1 MFCRFTI
8 TSGLILTNILIAAPS
23 AWAESTEVQIQ
34 FSGVVPE
41 RTSVSISPT
50 PGVPASLK
58 IAKPLAG
65 EKFTTLHFNS
75 TQSASVAVSDP
86 EFVSG
91 SHPEPQG
98 TTRTSLLKLSSDS
111 NSSVDRTFVTIPA
124 GQVDLQLQTLIKTPK
139 NLAPGIYNYKTTLTI
154 VP

>member
-8 TSGLILTNILIAAPS
+8 TSSLILTNILIVAPG
-23 AWAESTEVQIQ
+23 AWAESTEIQ

-65 EKFTTLHFNS
+65 ERFTTLHFNS
-75 TQSASVAVSDP
+75 TQSASVVVSDP

-91 SHPEPQG
+91 SHPEPKG
-98 TTRTSLLKLSSDS
+98 TTRSSILKLSSDS
-111 NSSVDRTFVTIPA
+111 NSSLDRTFVTIPA
-124 GQVDLQLQTLIKTPK
+124 GEIDLQLQTLIKTPK